1 MSIRFALLGATTK
14 LDTELKELLNNVG
27 YSVGTWPDL
36 FVPPAVVRE
45 AGPQVLFVNGFNEFD
60 EAIRACKDLQAG
72 DFELVMLGHSDNTQH
87 LRAAM
92 RAGCRDLAHPRND
105 RDRIV
110 ELVAQL
116 TGTAGAGAENLGE
129 VIGVL
134 GCRGGIGV
142 TSIAV
147 GLSSL
152 LAEDKRNA
160 CVLIDVDQAGG
171 DLLAAVDVG
180 GKYTTQDLLAS
191 LDRLDIAK
199 IRNAVVRRDG
209 GVWVL
214 PQPEEDLDT
223 MTVTEHDIGPLI
235 ATVRRAFT
243 HVVVDMGHA
252 FTEAGRELVK
262 DLSTII
268 VVADQEIITL
278 RSAVRRLRLLRSMG
292 VETKHIQVVLSRYN
306 SRRKPYKEE
315 IASQLG
321 QEIAATI
328 ASDYDSVSGALNRGV
343 SVVKHAPRAEV
354 TDDLRFL
361 KGVLTGEKVEKKSR
375 GWLFGR

>member
-14 LDTELKELLNNVG
+14 LDVELKELLKNVG
-27 YSVGTWPDL
+27 YSVGSWPDL
-36 FVPPAVVRE
+36 FMPAAAVKE
-45 AGPQVLFVNGFNEFD
+45 AGPQVLFVNGFNEFED
-60 EAIRACKDLQAG
+60 AVRACRDLQSAG
-72 DFELVMLGHSDNTQH
+72 FELVMLGHSDNTQH
-87 LRAAM
+87 LRSAM

-105 RDRIV
+105 AERII

-116 TGTAGAGAENLGE
+116 SGQGAGGENLGE

-180 GKYTTQDLLAS
+180 GKYTTQDLLQS
-191 LDRLDIAK
+191 LDRLDVAK
-199 IRNAVVRRDG
+199 IRNAVVRRES

-223 MTVTEHDIGPLI
+223 MTVTEHDVGPLI

-243 HVVVDMGHA
+243 HVVIDMGHA

-262 DLSTII
+262 DLSTVI

-292 VETKHIQVVLSRYN
+292 VEADHIQVVLSRYN
-306 SRRKPYKEE
+306 SKRKPYKEE
-315 IASQLG
+315 IAAQLG

-328 ASDYDSVSGALNRGV
+328 ASDYDSVAGALNRGV

-361 KGVLTGEKVEKKSR
+361 KGVITGEKVEKKSR